1 MKITFPLLPNYFK
14 IIAILLATAG
24 VGIFLLQTSGYS
36 QMLSIDDDFLISVTL
51 IIAAMAIAA
60 FTAEK
65 IEDDSLSYL
74 RAVLMQ
80 NAFMTAALFT
90 ISQPIIYYLI
100 GTPEILV
107 SAHYIMFI
115 ALSLYL
121 VRFTLAKKSVPAA
134 RQK

>member
-36 QMLSIDDDFLISVTL
+36 QMLSIDDDFLISVSL

-65 IEDDSLSYL
+65 IEDDSISYL

-134 RQK
+134 RE